1 MKNLDKILKP
11 LMGSL
16 LGFATLDGYRR
27 AVAADAQSKVLK
39 ANLEKLADNQ
49 EQIVNVIQQKNEEL
63 SQDQVVVEGIV
74 GRAKDSVEIL
84 KQDANNLI
92 TAIKNNNKEL
102 LDAAHKAFENSSFN
116 TNEELKSII
125 EFFNR
130 KNGGRSSNFAGS
142 GSGGTPNTSSSI
154 FGELY
159 NFIYNSI
166 TNYNSLIDS
175 LNVIELGALTHIIVS
190 FIILICF

>member
-1 MKNLDKILKP
+1 M
-11 LMGSL
+11 
-16 LGFATLDGYRR
+16 
-27 AVAADAQSKVLK
+27 
-39 ANLEKLADNQ
+39 
-49 EQIVNVIQQKNEEL
+49 
-63 SQDQVVVEGIV
+63 VVEGIV

-84 KQDANNLI
+84 KQDANNLM
-92 TAIKNNNKEL
+92 TAIQNNNKEL
-102 LDAAHKAFENSSFN
+102 LDAAHKAFEKSSFN

-130 KNGGRSSNFAGS
+130 KNGGGSSNFS
-142 GSGGTPNTSSSI
+142 GSGGSPNTSSSI

>member
-1 MKNLDKILKP
+1 M
-11 LMGSL
+11 
-16 LGFATLDGYRR
+16 
-27 AVAADAQSKVLK
+27 
-39 ANLEKLADNQ
+39 
-49 EQIVNVIQQKNEEL
+49 
-63 SQDQVVVEGIV
+63 VVEGIV

-84 KQDANNLI
+84 KQDANNLM
-92 TAIKNNNKEL
+92 TAIQNNNKEL
-102 LDAAHKAFENSSFN
+102 LDAAHKAFEKSSFN

-130 KNGGRSSNFAGS
+130 KNGGGSSNFS
-142 GSGGTPNTSSSI
+142 GSGGSPNTSSSI

-190 FIILICF
+190 FIILICFWNILVLYFADRLIIWFKIEEKYPKLAKWIKIRKKFQDFYIIINSIAIVLILFSVIYTNLFVIYHSH